1 MDGDFLESQP
11 PLPPALRAV
20 GWFAA
25 VCALG
30 AFLVATSPRAP
41 LHGAGGAELVATAA
55 AALTAILAAVAAFQM
70 GVQDGQG
77 GRAWMLLPALPLAAW
92 LAALVVGCVA
102 SSGAPGAWG
111 SAPGEALQ
119 CLGFLAGVSL
129 PLGGLLVAML
139 SGYRPE
145 RGVAFATGGLAAAAA
160 ASGLLNLVHPHASS
174 LLDLGVH
181 LLAAAA
187 AVVLCAQAG
196 SWTRT
201 RAAAGTVCSSK

>member
-41 LHGAGGAELVATAA
+41 FAGTGGTELVAAAA

-70 GVQDGQG
+70 SLQG
-77 GRAWMLLPALPLAAW
+77 GRAWMLLPALPLAVW
-92 LAALVVGCVA
+92 LAALVIGCVA
-102 SSGAPGAWG
+102 ASGTPGAWG

-119 CLGFLAGVSL
+119 CLAFLAGVSL
-129 PLGGLLVAML
+129 PLAGLLVAML
-139 SGYRPE
+139 WGYRPE
-145 RGVAFATGGLAAAAA
+145 RGVAFAAGGLAAAAA
-160 ASGLLNLVHPHASS
+160 AGGLLNLVHPHASS

-187 AVVLCAQAG
+187 AVALCAQAG

-201 RAAAGTVCSSK
+201 RGAAGTVCSSK